1 MNTDMKIELPAD
13 LVRST
18 VATII
23 LDKLTPEQRE
33 GLLAA
38 SLAHLVEP
46 RKPQASH
53 GYASPKQTPSPLQEA
68 FNEAA
73 AQMLAQLA
81 RERLESDPRFR
92 AAIDGILD
100 ECLARLYSSE
110 SAADGYQ
117 SPRQALVDRVVS
129 GMTKA
134 FEDTRSW

>member
-1 MNTDMKIELPAD
+1 MNTDLKIELPAE

-18 VATII
+18 VASII

-46 RKPQASH
+46 TKNIHARYGDSTH
-53 GYASPKQTPSPLQEA
+53 LPSPLQDA
-68 FNEAA
+68 FNRAA
-73 AQMLAQLA
+73 GAMLAKLA
-81 RERLESDPRFR
+81 NERLNSDPRFR

-110 SAADGYQ
+110 SAADGHK

-134 FEDTRSW
+134 FENAREW